1 MSHTVQDIIVTKD
14 FTIELGCLKSNT
26 GNTIYL
32 PDHTTELVGNNVP
45 IVLYNKTIDCGM
57 NTIQNINNVCIGS
70 NAAINASKIAD
81 GSINNT
87 EFQCLAGVTTLV
99 AGTDDV
105 QTLTNKTV
113 DSDLN
118 TLSNIV
124 NGNIK
129 AGAAI
134 NTTKLGDGSV
144 SNTEFGY
151 LNGLTSSIQTQLDT
165 KSSSTHT
172 HAAVDVTD
180 FNGAVDSRITAQK
193 ATANG
198 LATLNGSGKI
208 PTSQLALTNVEY
220 KGSWNASTNSPTII
234 SGVGTQGHYY
244 TVGNAGNTNIDGITD
259 WQTTDWIIFNGTV
272 WEKGDH
278 TDQVTS
284 VAGKQ
289 GAVTLEAA
297 DVASGTF
304 ANGRISESS
313 VTQHEGAININSLLN
328 SPTSTVVGTTD
339 SQTLTNKTLDVDLN
353 SLSNII
359 NGNIKVGAAID
370 AAKIHDGTVSNTEF
384 GYLNGV
390 TSAIQT
396 QINSKASSSH
406 THAASDITSG
416 TFADARISQS
426 SVTQHEAAIN
436 IQNLSGAPTG
446 IVVGHT
452 DTQTFTNKTI
462 DADLNS
468 LSNIINGNIKVGAA
482 INAAKIHDGTV
493 SNTEFGYLN
502 GVTSAIQTQIN
513 NKASSS
519 HTHTA
524 ADTTSG
530 TFVDARISQSSVT
543 QHEAVINIQNLSGA
557 PTGTVVGH
565 TDTQIFTNKTID
577 ADLNSLSNIINGN
590 IKVGAAINAAK
601 IHDGTVS
608 NTEFGYLNGVTSA
621 IQTQINNKASSSH
634 THTAADTTSGTFV
647 DARISQSSV
656 TQHEG
661 AINHDATLNFVANK
675 HIDHSTV
682 NVTAGVGLSGGGN
695 IAATR
700 TLDLDI
706 NSLTADGSPDKDA
719 DYVVTYD
726 ASAGSHK
733 KVLLDNLPGSSAVV
747 NTITTSDATN
757 TTIATIATSTD
768 MTYSLDI
775 QILSKRTDSGS
786 ESATYFIHALF
797 RNNGGTLTKVSDD
810 ILSIEDVP
818 QWSSSVIVSGTNILV
833 KVLGQSS
840 KTIDWKSS
848 YTLVTV

>member
-543 QHEAVINIQNLSGA
+543 QHE
-557 PTGTVVGH
+557 
-565 TDTQIFTNKTID
+565 
-577 ADLNSLSNIINGN
+577 
-590 IKVGAAINAAK
+590 
-601 IHDGTVS
+601 
-608 NTEFGYLNGVTSA
+608 
-621 IQTQINNKASSSH
+621 
-634 THTAADTTSGTFV
+634 
-647 DARISQSSV
+647 
-656 TQHEG
+656 G